1 MDRNEAQKIIYSFR
15 NGVPPES
22 YITMFTVGRENEL
35 EELTRF
41 LDGHKASHGLLV
53 QANSGSGKTHLFRFL
68 TEKALEAGFVVG
80 AVTFDSSAEV
90 KLNRMDQIVAAIFR
104 NIRLPRVEE
113 AGVRAFFDALGHQI
127 SEARYAR
134 DSENFWTRLTNDWKW
149 DSTDLLKSPS
159 MYIAL
164 RAWSCG
170 ADSERDLIEDWLKY
184 PWNYYTNRKALF
196 QRLIADMKAHFKDP
210 RPQSVLLNVRDGT
223 FNFQEPSYVQSWA
236 ALEDFRTLSLGA
248 GYKGFILLFDEVED
262 VIYNLGN
269 LKWQQIGFRNLI
281 RLFSSDENEVMSFFA
296 VTPDFE
302 EKCRE
307 LLIGRGKW
315 SEEFA
320 PLEGLPRFR
329 ISQLDAEELK
339 DLARRIAEV
348 HGVAYEWE
356 DKVKEA
362 MSGMEPI
369 IDRLSSS
376 PIADRTRQT
385 VKAIVELLDQ
395 AYEDVE

>member
-1 MDRNEAQKIIYSFR
+1 
-15 NGVPPES
+15 
-22 YITMFTVGRENEL
+22 
-35 EELTRF
+35 
-41 LDGHKASHGLLV
+41 
-53 QANSGSGKTHLFRFL
+53 
-68 TEKALEAGFVVG
+68 
-80 AVTFDSSAEV
+80 
-90 KLNRMDQIVAAIFR
+90 
-104 NIRLPRVEE
+104 
-113 AGVRAFFDALGHQI
+113 
-127 SEARYAR
+127 
-134 DSENFWTRLTNDWKW
+134 
-149 DSTDLLKSPS
+149 
-159 MYIAL
+159 
-164 RAWSCG
+164 
-170 ADSERDLIEDWLKY
+170 
-184 PWNYYTNRKALF
+184 
-196 QRLIADMKAHFKDP
+196 
-210 RPQSVLLNVRDGT
+210 VRDGT
-223 FNFQEPSYVQSWA
+223 FNFKEPAYVQSWA

-376 PIADRTRQT
+376 PMADRTRQT

-395 AYEDVE
+395 AYEDTE